1 MSERVTFSVKVDDEV
16 ADNFRSFVKE
26 HKGKIRG
33 ELGREVEN
41 ALIEYMDNDRT
52 ARLETDHERIESKLD
67 SVLAAVSDG
76 GGTHTH
82 KRSASPT
89 TVVEKAEV
97 IASRI
102 KENADGR
109 VFPVA
114 TVEREIKAVAG
125 ADDRT
130 LEQYKRELKEMN
142 AAFAHPNSDSAVW
155 TTDKEEWSSWAES
168 HINGVPDAEVTDM
181 IEPYDIGFEE
191 YDRLV
196 TTAVKV

>member
-1 MSERVTFSVKVDDEV
+1 MAERVTFSVKVDDDV

-26 HKGKIRG
+26 HKGKLRG

-52 ARLETDHERIESKLD
+52 ARLEAGHERIESKLD

-82 KRSASPT
+82 TTPTQPT
-89 TVVEKAEV
+89 TVTEKAEV
-97 IASRI
+97 IAARI

-130 LEQYKRELKEMN
+130 LAQYKRELKGMD

-155 TTDKEEWSSWAES
+155 TIDKREWAGWAEG
-168 HINGVPDAEVTDM
+168 HIDSVPDSSVHDV
-181 IEPYDIGFEE
+181 IEPYAVDYDE

-196 TTAVKV
+196 TKVEA